1 MTAEAKHT
9 VAGVVIAGQQLGR
22 QIGFP
27 TANLP
32 IDPACEIPDGVY
44 AARVT
49 VDGQTERYAAM
60 ANVGCNPSVGG
71 RERRLEVHLFGFGG
85 SLYGRRIEV
94 ALLERIRPERKF
106 PSIEALGEA
115 IREDA
120 RRIEEL
126 LKQM

>member
-1 MTAEAKHT
+1 MTAEAKYR
-9 VAGVVIAGQQLGR
+9 VAGEVVAGQQLGR
-22 QIGFP
+22 RIGFP

-49 VDGQTERYAAM
+49 VDGLSARYDAM
-60 ANVGCNPSVGG
+60 ANVGRNPSVGG

-85 SLYGRRIEV
+85 SLYGRRIDV
-94 ALLERIRPERKF
+94 ALLERIRPERRF
-106 PSIEALGEA
+106 PSVEALGEA
-115 IREDA
+115 IQADA